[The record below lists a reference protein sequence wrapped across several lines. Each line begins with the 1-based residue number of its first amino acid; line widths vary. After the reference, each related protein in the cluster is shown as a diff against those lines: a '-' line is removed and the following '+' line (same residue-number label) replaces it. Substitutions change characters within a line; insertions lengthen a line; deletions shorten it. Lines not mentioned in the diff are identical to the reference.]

1 MVLFKIR
8 LMRRTLKTFVWN
20 PDNRIDSLH
29 NESDYQTRVSIVPR
43 LRAQETSF
51 AGVKFAIPVLNCF

>member
-1 MVLFKIR
+1 
-8 LMRRTLKTFVWN
+8 MRRTLKTFVWN